1 MWYPCPGLPLPAL
14 QVDSSHLKQSL
25 AGAQIGVFVGLGL
38 GRKRAI
44 GCPDVEE
51 GLHGLKLLRPEHVE
65 RGGGQHE
72 VREAAVELLLEVEVV
87 EGLREMG
94 PVKVSVDAEHLAK
107 DHLAHI
113 DELLREAGPLADP
126 LWVTR
131 VRQLGKGR
139 RRDGRIVSI
148 RHSSGIGREDVG
160 VVNLA
165 RDPPLHQ
172 RHVLVS
178 RQLDGL
184 PVLVEPS
191 EGVVAPCRHAR
202 TTRGIADG
210 RPIVLLF
217 MDDADKVPE
226 IAVMFDDLMRD
237 PLALL
242 NRLWPS
248 AEGHKVA
255 LDNVLDIL
263 SVDPEGE
270 GSREVVRVDDVVATR
285 HDAARLVHADG
296 LGERRGVWQR
306 RDLGSEVC
314 GGLAGL

>member
-1 MWYPCPGLPLPAL
+1 MQRPLETCTTVGTAANESRRKFSPGNATIYMPIPPSTQHTRCFVFSSMSSGMWYPCPGLPLPAL

-72 VREAAVELLLEVEVV
+72 VGEAAVELLLEVEVV

-191 EGVVAPCRHAR
+191 EGVVAVVRVSKSISHRHGTVYSPPCRHAR

-226 IAVMFDDLMRD
+226 IAVMFDD
-237 PLALL
+237 
-242 NRLWPS
+242 
-248 AEGHKVA
+248 
-255 LDNVLDIL
+255 
-263 SVDPEGE
+263 
-270 GSREVVRVDDVVATR
+270 
-285 HDAARLVHADG
+285 
-296 LGERRGVWQR
+296 
-306 RDLGSEVC
+306 
-314 GGLAGL
+314 